1 MKVEALY
8 SKGSEERPLIVV
20 GIPAY
25 NEEKTIAPV
34 LLEAEKHSDV
44 VLVCDDGSRDRTGE
58 IASRLGARVLRHE
71 RNMGYGESIRTLF
84 REARSLRADVFVTLD
99 GDGQHDPSEI
109 PVLVEGLMSE
119 GADIA
124 IGSRFLR
131 GDDST
136 PGWRRFGIRLINRIV
151 RNGGLKVSDTQSG
164 FRAYSRRAIESLDP
178 MDHGMGVSTEILVKV
193 GEKGLR
199 VTEVPINIT
208 YGEDSSTQN
217 PFVQG
222 LEVVLSTVKY
232 LSMRR
237 PLLFYGVP
245 GFAAVLVAL
254 AFFVWTFQVFSETR
268 MVNTNLALIAL
279 GSTIVGLML
288 MTTAIILW
296 VLTSILKRD

>member
-71 RNMGYGESIRTLF
+71 RNMGYGESIRTLL

-151 RNGGLKVSDTQSG
+151 RNGGGQG
-164 FRAYSRRAIESLDP
+164 FGYP
-178 MDHGMGVSTEILVKV
+178 V
-193 GEKGLR
+193 GL
-199 VTEVPINIT
+199 
-208 YGEDSSTQN
+208 
-217 PFVQG
+217 QG
-222 LEVVLSTVKY
+222 L
-232 LSMRR
+232 
-237 PLLFYGVP
+237 
-245 GFAAVLVAL
+245 
-254 AFFVWTFQVFSETR
+254 
-268 MVNTNLALIAL
+268 
-279 GSTIVGLML
+279 
-288 MTTAIILW
+288 
-296 VLTSILKRD
+296 

>member
-1 MKVEALY
+1 
-8 SKGSEERPLIVV
+8 
-20 GIPAY
+20 
-25 NEEKTIAPV
+25 
-34 LLEAEKHSDV
+34 
-44 VLVCDDGSRDRTGE
+44 
-58 IASRLGARVLRHE
+58 
-71 RNMGYGESIRTLF
+71 
-84 REARSLRADVFVTLD
+84 
-99 GDGQHDPSEI
+99 
-109 PVLVEGLMSE
+109 
-119 GADIA
+119 
-124 IGSRFLR
+124 
-131 GDDST
+131 
-136 PGWRRFGIRLINRIV
+136 
-151 RNGGLKVSDTQSG
+151 
-164 FRAYSRRAIESLDP
+164 
-178 MDHGMGVSTEILVKV
+178 MGVSTEILVKV

-245 GFAAVLVAL
+245 GFTAVLVAL

-268 MVNTNLALIAL
+268 MVSTNLALIAL

-296 VLTSILKRD
+296 VLTSILKRG